1 MLCVLYYIDVTY
13 PPQAKYTQNK
23 QAFFLKV
30 SLLREFACFLHKAN
44 FTVYLI
50 RHYTPKAYSAL

>member
-23 QAFFLKV
+23 QACEPGFF
-30 SLLREFACFLHKAN
+30 F
-44 FTVYLI
+44 
-50 RHYTPKAYSAL
+50 